1 MAIQI
6 GDKAPNFTLFSSDK
20 AQISLENYQGKNV
33 VLLFFPMAFTSVCT
47 AELCS
52 MRDDIALYNNLN
64 AEILAISVDS
74 PFTLAKFKE
83 EQQLNFPLLSDFNKT
98 VSAMYGALYEEFVL
112 GMKGVAKRSAF
123 VIDKEGMVRY
133 AQVLES
139 AGDLPDFE
147 AIKQTL
153 NQLN

>member
-98 VSAMYGALYEEFVL
+98 VSAMYGALHEEFVL

>member
-98 VSAMYGALYEEFVL
+98 VSAMYGTLYEEFVL

-123 VIDKEGMVRY
+123 VIDKEGTVRY